1 MLEMKCGGWIRMA
14 TTKEQKMAYQKTVD
28 AYRPSRPIIK
38 NTIRA
43 FVVGGLVCDV
53 GQVVQNLFV
62 RYGHFSPQTAG
73 NPTVAVMILISV
85 VLTAF
90 GVYDKFAQ
98 WAGAG
103 SAVPVTGFAN
113 TMASAAMEHRSEGW
127 VSGVGGNMFKLA
139 GPVIV
144 YGVVS
149 AFFVALI
156 KYLWVHWVHL

>member
-1 MLEMKCGGWIRMA
+1 M
-14 TTKEQKMAYQKTVD
+14 TTGTKSEKAVYQETVSRF
-28 AYRPSRPIIK
+28 RPKRPIVK

-43 FVVGGLVCDV
+43 FFIGGCICEIGQLV
-53 GQVVQNLFV
+53 QTFFIK
-62 RYGHFSPQTAG
+62 YGHFSEKDAG
-73 NPTVAVMILISV
+73 NPTVAVMIFLSV
-85 VLTAF
+85 ILTAF

-113 TMASAAMEHRSEGW
+113 TMASAAMEHRTEGW
-127 VSGVGGNMFKLA
+127 ISGIGGNMFKLA
-139 GPVIV
+139 GPVII

-156 KYLWVHWVHL
+156 RYILTHL

>member
-1 MLEMKCGGWIRMA
+1 MSVRAKVRHPG
-14 TTKEQKMAYQKTVD
+14 YQQLVD
-28 AYRPSRPIIK
+28 KHTPTRPILR
-38 NTIRA
+38 NTLRA
-43 FVVGGLVCDV
+43 FVVGGGICVLGQLV
-53 GQVVQNLFV
+53 QVTFV
-62 RYGHFSPQTAG
+62 RYAHFSPQDAA
-73 NPTVAVMILISV
+73 NPTVAVMVLLSV
-85 VLTAF
+85 LATAF

-113 TMASAAMEHRSEGW
+113 TMTSAAMEHLSEGW

-149 AFFVALI
+149 AFFVSLVR
-156 KYLWVHWVHL
+156 YVLTHL

>member
-1 MLEMKCGGWIRMA
+1 MTT
-14 TTKEQKMAYQKTVD
+14 TTKGQQNEYATLVSQH
-28 AYRPSRPIIK
+28 RPARPMVK

-43 FVVGGLVCDV
+43 FIVGGAICLI
-53 GQVVQNLFV
+53 GQGITAAFI
-62 RYGHFSPQTAG
+62 RFAHFSPQAAS
-73 NPTVAVMILISV
+73 NPTVGVLILLAVI
-85 VLTAF
+85 LTAL

-113 TMASAAMEHRSEGW
+113 SMSSAAIECRSEGW
-127 VSGVGGNMFKLA
+127 VTGVGGNMFKLA
-139 GPVIV
+139 GSVIV

-156 KYLWVHWVHL
+156 RYILTHV